1 MENKELGIYVH
12 IPFCKS
18 KCYYCDFV
26 SYTNGY
32 NRIENYM
39 QEVMKEMDQYD
50 FRHYNI
56 TTIYIGGG
64 TPSFIDEK
72 YIKQFLQKLKKKI
85 VNNQTMFKDIE
96 ITIEVN
102 PGTVTQK
109 KLEQYKDIG
118 INRVSIGLQSTND
131 ELLKQIGRIHT
142 YQQFLQTYQ
151 SVRKVG
157 FKNVNIDFMIGMP
170 NQTIQD
176 IKKTIEEIQI
186 LQPEHVSIYSL
197 IVEGGTKIEEFIKE
211 GKLTLPT
218 EELERQMYWY
228 VKNKL
233 ELNGY
238 EHYEISNFA
247 KKGKQSKH
255 NWNCWEQKE
264 YIGLGIAAHS
274 YLNGVRYANTIFSE
288 EGTWKY
294 TDKKIEERQTLE
306 DKKKEY
312 MLLGLR
318 KIQGVSIQRFK
329 EKYVDNPIFLYR
341 KSLDSLI
348 KKGLLEIDGDWIRLT
363 NPGIDFA
370 NIVWQEFI

>member
-39 QEVMKEMDQYD
+39 QEVMKEMEQYD

-72 YIKQFLQKLKKKI
+72 YIKQFLQKLKKKV

-170 NQTIQD
+170 NQTMQD
-176 IKKTIEEIQI
+176 SKKTMEAIQI

-197 IVEGGTKIEEFIKE
+197 IVEEGTKIEEFIRQ

-218 EELERQMYWY
+218 EEFERQMYWY

-318 KIQGVSIQRFK
+318 KIQGVSIQKFK

-341 KSLDSLI
+341 KSLEPLI
-348 KKGLLEIDGDWIRLT
+348 QKGLLEIEGDWIRLT
-363 NPGIDFA
+363 NQGIDFA
-370 NIVWQEFI
+370 NVVWQEFI

>member
-131 ELLKQIGRIHT
+131 ERLKQIGRIHT

-151 SVRKVG
+151 RVRKVG

>member
-1 MENKELGIYVH
+1 
-12 IPFCKS
+12 
-18 KCYYCDFV
+18 
-26 SYTNGY
+26 
-32 NRIENYM
+32 
-39 QEVMKEMDQYD
+39 
-50 FRHYNI
+50 
-56 TTIYIGGG
+56 
-64 TPSFIDEK
+64 
-72 YIKQFLQKLKKKI
+72 
-85 VNNQTMFKDIE
+85 MFKDIE

-131 ELLKQIGRIHT
+131 ERLKQIGRIHT

-151 SVRKVG
+151 RVRKVG